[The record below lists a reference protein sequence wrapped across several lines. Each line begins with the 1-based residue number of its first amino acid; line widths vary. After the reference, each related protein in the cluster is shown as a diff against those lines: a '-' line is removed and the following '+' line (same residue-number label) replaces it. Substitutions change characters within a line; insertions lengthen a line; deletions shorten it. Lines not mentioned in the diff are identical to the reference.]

1 MRLPPRQEA
10 TKPRGT
16 LARAVERPNPCP
28 THGTRVRS
36 PTKPGPV
43 GAVRPARGRHT
54 CHLCQTRYE
63 WLEVGLYGSVLPLIQ
78 VEGRRDGCLEK
89 RRKKPERRSCL
100 IHELEHEHAKV
111 ASGDHRHLSLDLR
124 ETNTSRREQ
133 DPWKVEHRYAD
144 PITTLHPHPAM
155 RGSGRLVDLNRPQ

>member
-1 MRLPPRQEA
+1 MSSASSGGDEA
-10 TKPRGT
+10 
-16 LARAVERPNPCP
+16 ARHPCESSRATESVSNPWHKSEIADETWAGWCCSP
-28 THGTRVRS
+28 SATRH
-36 PTKPGPV
+36 
-43 GAVRPARGRHT
+43 A
-54 CHLCQTRYE
+54 CHPCQTRYE
-63 WLEVGLYGSVLPLIQ
+63 WLEVGLSGSVLPLIQ
-78 VEGRRDGCLEK
+78 VEGRRDGCCLEG

-100 IHELEHEHAKV
+100 IHELEHEQAEV
-111 ASGDHRHLSLDLR
+111 ASRDHRHLSLDLR